1 MAARAGASASE
12 AAIAVNAIQ
21 HFYSDDQQSLLEVL
35 EDYFT
40 LNTEHDS
47 DLSDENE
54 DSGTTVTGKYTT
66 LH

>member
-1 MAARAGASASE
+1 MRVDLAARAGASASE

-21 HFYSDDQQSLLEVL
+21 HFSYDDQQSLLEVL

-47 DLSDENE
+47 DLSDEDE
-54 DSGTTVTGKYTT
+54 DSGTM
-66 LH
+66 HCHW